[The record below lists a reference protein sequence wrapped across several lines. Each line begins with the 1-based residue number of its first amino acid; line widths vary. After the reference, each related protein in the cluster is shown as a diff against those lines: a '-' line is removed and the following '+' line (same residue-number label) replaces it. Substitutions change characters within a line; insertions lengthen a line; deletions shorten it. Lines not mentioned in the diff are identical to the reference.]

1 LIGFLETFASFV
13 LVVGILVFVH
23 ELGHFLVAKGF
34 GIGVHVF
41 SLGFGPR
48 LAGFRRGGTEYKVC
62 AVPLGGYVR
71 LAGEE
76 PSDALRG
83 GAEEFLSR
91 PRWQRV
97 LVYLAGPTFNVVL
110 AVAVMWVVLVAY
122 GKEEVPL
129 PKTYPVV
136 ADILR
141 ASSAEKAG
149 IRRGDR
155 IISVAGRDM
164 RDPQTEFDEIL
175 MSPDQRKPVLV
186 ERDGQK
192 LSIDMDT
199 GADPKLALG
208 FPGWLLLTE
217 NPGPPVVASVNRG
230 YPAYGAGI
238 RPGDKVLA
246 AGDREPV
253 DEIHLRALLAASA
266 DKPVSLT
273 LEREGRRVGV
283 VVTPR
288 GEGGRGVIGVTFRAV
303 EMIRRSFGPIE
314 AMRESIRINIDLSM
328 TVFKTLRK
336 LVRREISMRAFSGPL
351 EIARV
356 SREAARRLESFL
368 GLLAFISL
376 QLGIINLLPIPVLDG
391 GHILILAI
399 EGAVR
404 RDLSEKVKERVI
416 QAGMVFLLAFF
427 AIIIYLDVMK
437 AL

>member
-1 LIGFLETFASFV
+1 MIGFIETLASFV
-13 LVVGILVFVH
+13 LVVGILVFFH

-48 LAGFRRGGTEYKVC
+48 LLGFRRGGTEYKVC

-76 PSDALRG
+76 PGDALQG

-91 PRWQRV
+91 PRWQRG

-110 AVAVMWVVLVAY
+110 AVGVMWVVLVSY

-136 ADILR
+136 ADIL
-141 ASSAEKAG
+141 AGSTAEKAG

-155 IISVAGRDM
+155 IVSVAGRDM
-164 RDPQTEFDEIL
+164 RDPQTEFEEIL
-175 MSPDQRKPVLV
+175 MSPHQRKPVLV
-186 ERDGQK
+186 ERDGK
-192 LSIDMDT
+192 RLTIEMDT

-208 FPGWLLLTE
+208 FPGWGLTTE
-217 NPGPPVVASVNRG
+217 NPGPPLIASVNRG

-253 DEIHLRALLAASA
+253 DEAHLRALLAASA
-266 DKPVSLT
+266 DKPVSLV
-273 LEREGRRVGV
+273 LEREGKRVDV

-303 EMIRRSFGPIE
+303 EMIRRTFGPVE
-314 AMRESIRINIDLSM
+314 AMRESIRINVDLSM
-328 TVFKTLRK
+328 TVFKLLHK

-356 SREAARRLESFL
+356 SREAVRRLESFL
-368 GLLAFISL
+368 NLLAFISL

-399 EGAVR
+399 EGAVG

-437 AL
+437 AF